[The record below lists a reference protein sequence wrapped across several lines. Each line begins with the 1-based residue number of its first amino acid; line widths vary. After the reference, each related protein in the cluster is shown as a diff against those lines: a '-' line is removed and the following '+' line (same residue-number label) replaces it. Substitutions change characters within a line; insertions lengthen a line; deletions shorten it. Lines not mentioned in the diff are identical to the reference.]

1 MDQRKAIAAEL
12 PRLRRYARA
21 LQNDPATADDLVQ
34 DCIERA
40 LTRLHLF
47 HPGTNLRAWLFTIL
61 HNLYINSLR
70 GQGRAAE
77 RVAASTDGET
87 GIDGVTD
94 PAQSHALE
102 LRDLSRAL
110 AALPEDQ
117 RQVILLIGLEDMS
130 YRDASEILGIPV
142 GTVMSRLSRGRD
154 RLRTLTNGEDP
165 QMLRRVK

>member
-1 MDQRKAIAAEL
+1 MDQRTAIAAEL

-21 LQNDPATADDLVQ
+21 LQNDPGAADDLVQ

-40 LTRLHLF
+40 LSRQHLF

-61 HNLYINSLR
+61 HNLHVNSVR
-70 GQGRAAE
+70 GQSRAAE
-77 RVAASTDGET
+77 RVVASTDGDNN
-87 GIDGVTD
+87 IDGVTD
-94 PAQSHALE
+94 PSQSHGLE

-110 AALPEDQ
+110 DALTEEQ

-154 RLRTLTNGEDP
+154 RLRALTNGENP
-165 QMLRRVK
+165 QILRRVK